1 MDTCSVHGHGKDPKD
16 LILAHPSFNNQQS
29 ALKLLTFW
37 RRKLFWSN
45 PNCLCLRCQMFR
57 KCSSSHNQHQ
67 TWHQIFTYFQ
77 NWGFSALYA
86 ILNPHISVLV
96 LPWKN
101 FPDNGQRLFL
111 GHLAG
116 GEIHLELLHQN
127 LYVLL
132 SELVALGCF
141 IQANIKQL
149 TWNTKRMVRIR
160 WLKTKTFYEDKIET
174 NLRQMKLKQTRIN
187 LKQSKLRRKKL
198 KETNLLAAISFF
210 AASSFS
216 RRFWAARRARSFG
229 SSKSSLIRIVS
240 IKSLNI

>member
-1 MDTCSVHGHGKDPKD
+1 MFFIT
-16 LILAHPSFNNQQS
+16 QS
-29 ALKLLTFW
+29 ASNLAKVWIFKYLDTFW
-37 RRKLFWSN
+37 F
-45 PNCLCLRCQMFR
+45 
-57 KCSSSHNQHQ
+57 
-67 TWHQIFTYFQ
+67 
-77 NWGFSALYA
+77 
-86 ILNPHISVLV
+86 LV
-96 LPWKN
+96 LPWEN
-101 FPDNGQRLFL
+101 FPDNSQWLFL
-111 GHLAG
+111 GHFAS

-141 IQANIKQL
+141 IQANSKHKL

-174 NLRQMKLKQTRIN
+174 NLRQMKLNQTRIK

>member
-1 MDTCSVHGHGKDPKD
+1 MFFIT
-16 LILAHPSFNNQQS
+16 QS
-29 ALKLLTFW
+29 ASNLT
-37 RRKLFWSN
+37 SN
-45 PNCLCLRCQMFR
+45 V
-57 KCSSSHNQHQ
+57 H
-67 TWHQIFTYFQ
+67 IFELFQ
-77 NWGFSALYA
+77 NWGLCALCV

-111 GHLAG
+111 GHFAS

-174 NLRQMKLKQTRIN
+174 NLRQMKLKQTRIKLN
-187 LKQSKLRRKKL
+187 QSKIEGEEIVEKNGWYEERVLF
-198 KETNLLAAISFF
+198 EAVVPVQY
-210 AASSFS
+210 
-216 RRFWAARRARSFG
+216 RFWYFLRAFDE
-229 SSKSSLIRIVS
+229 K
-240 IKSLNI
+240 